1 MSEIEHTASYSCHR
15 ISNESIPETQKHVFC
30 SRQMMREAPKIT
42 FGRSSLPAKKMI
54 FFQKVED
61 FSLINELF
69 LNLIENTM
77 KLGRSKKSLVD
88 FSLRSD
94 SKYRG
99 AIAPVA
105 TVKVEAWYYP
115 TFLLFVP
122 LQSRTKSILYSQI
135 TSLAFLSKELTT
147 PVQPTVDICIRQSYC
162 YALL

>member
-1 MSEIEHTASYSCHR
+1 
-15 ISNESIPETQKHVFC
+15 
-30 SRQMMREAPKIT
+30 MMREAPKIT

-105 TVKVEAWYYP
+105 TVKVEA
-115 TFLLFVP
+115 
-122 LQSRTKSILYSQI
+122 
-135 TSLAFLSKELTT
+135 
-147 PVQPTVDICIRQSYC
+147 
-162 YALL
+162 